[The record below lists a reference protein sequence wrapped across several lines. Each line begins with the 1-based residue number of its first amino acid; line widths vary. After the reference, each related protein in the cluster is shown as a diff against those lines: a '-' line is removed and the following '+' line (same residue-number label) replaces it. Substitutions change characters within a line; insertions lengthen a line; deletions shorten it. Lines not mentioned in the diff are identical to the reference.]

1 MNALTTSIFVALI
14 MLLIEGPTVAQ
25 GMGTGP
31 VAKQC
36 ASDIQ
41 KYCADKQHGHGE
53 VRACLESKK
62 DKVSPACKKALETT
76 GGGRGKNQQ

>member
-1 MNALTTSIFVALI
+1 MTALKTSIFVSLI
-14 MLLIEGPTVAQ
+14 ILLVEGSVMAQ

-41 KYCADKQHGHGE
+41 KFCADKQHGHGE

-62 DKVSPACKKALETT
+62 DTVTPACKEALETT
-76 GGGRGKNQQ
+76 GGGRGKFQK

>member
-1 MNALTTSIFVALI
+1 MAALKTSIFVSLI
-14 MLLIEGPTVAQ
+14 ILLVEGSAMAQ

-36 ASDIQ
+36 ASNIQ
-41 KYCADKQHGHGE
+41 KFCADMQHGHGE

-62 DKVSPACKKALETT
+62 DKVTPACKEALETT
-76 GGGRGKNQQ
+76 GGGRGKFQK